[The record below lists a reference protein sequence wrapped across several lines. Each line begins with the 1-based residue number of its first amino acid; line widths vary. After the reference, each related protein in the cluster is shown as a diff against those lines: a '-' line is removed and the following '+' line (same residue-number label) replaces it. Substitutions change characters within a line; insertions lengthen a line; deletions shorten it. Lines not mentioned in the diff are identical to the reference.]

1 MAELPRRGSVE
12 EEGDSRAQVRQGY
25 KDLME
30 AIANNGGKL
39 ATQSENDHNEL
50 LDYLKTG
57 DQLFS
62 QVKAPQ
68 ECVMDATVVKNL
80 SRICK
85 EQAHQMSANVNQFKY
100 EEYVDK
106 LKLNLRGLDKKK
118 WLMFGE

>member
-1 MAELPRRGSVE
+1 
-12 EEGDSRAQVRQGY
+12 
-25 KDLME
+25 
-30 AIANNGGKL
+30 
-39 ATQSENDHNEL
+39 
-50 LDYLKTG
+50 
-57 DQLFS
+57 
-62 QVKAPQ
+62 
-68 ECVMDATVVKNL
+68 MDATVVKNL

>member
-1 MAELPRRGSVE
+1 ME